1 MKKKCSAIQSC
12 IFRSDFLQNPYFN
25 KQNGKRGNDLD
36 QFQNGFDNSD
46 EVNDGYRNGIHDA
59 DDEKLP
65 LQNSYHQDEPTVTQL
80 CYNPELNSKR
90 PASQIL
96 MDDMKETERKNPK
109 NRTTASEKVSLN
121 FVQEISSK
129 LHMYGRRLRYL
140 CNMYVHSVSVYK
152 KRHMYT

>member
-1 MKKKCSAIQSC
+1 MIYFTAHTFKCVCHCRRAMFRVLGMYNFAKSDKKNEKKGQLVRVS
-12 IFRSDFLQNPYFN
+12 FLRSDFLQNPYFN

-36 QFQNGFDNSD
+36 QFQNGLDNSD

-80 CYNPELNSKR
+80 CYNSELNSKR

-109 NRTTASEKVSLN
+109 NRTIASEKVSAN
-121 FVQEISSK
+121 FV
-129 LHMYGRRLRYL
+129 
-140 CNMYVHSVSVYK
+140 
-152 KRHMYT
+152 